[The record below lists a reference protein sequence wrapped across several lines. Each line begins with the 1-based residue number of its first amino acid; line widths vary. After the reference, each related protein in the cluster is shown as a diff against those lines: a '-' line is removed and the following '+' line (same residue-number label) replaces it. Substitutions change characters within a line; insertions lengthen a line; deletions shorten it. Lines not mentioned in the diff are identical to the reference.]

1 MIPIRDH
8 NRTHTTPYVTIG
20 LIALNVIAFMLEF
33 GFLNSREL
41 WPAFADTWTI
51 IPAQLVA
58 NPVGEFFTVFTAMF
72 LHGSIMHLGGNML
85 YLWIFGDN
93 IENRMGHVK
102 FLIFYLVC
110 GIIATFAQVYIDP
123 ASTVPNVGASGAIAG
138 VLGGYFL
145 LFPMASVSTIVPI
158 LLFRTIRLPAVLVL
172 GFWFLLQFWS
182 GWQSIGVSSNG
193 GGVAFWAHIG
203 GFVAGVLLVKVFGNT
218 RELDAASIDYFERYE

>member
-8 NRTHTTPYVTIG
+8 NRTHRTPYVTIG
-20 LIALNVIAFMLEF
+20 LIALNVIAFIFEF
-33 GFLNSREL
+33 PYLNSTVER
-41 WPAFADTWTI
+41 WIAFADRWTI

-58 NPVGEFFTVFTAMF
+58 NPVAEFFTVFTAMF
-72 LHGSIMHLGGNML
+72 LHGGIAHLGGNML

-93 IENRMGHVK
+93 IENRLGPVR

-110 GIIATFAQVYIDP
+110 GIAATVAQVYIDP
-123 ASTVPNVGASGAIAG
+123 TSTIPNVGASGAIAG

-145 LFPMASVSTIVPI
+145 LFPMASVSTLVPI
-158 LLFRTIRLPAVLVL
+158 LLFRTIQLPAIIVL

-182 GWQSIGVSSNG
+182 GWQALGVSSEG

-203 GFVAGVLLVKVFGNT
+203 GFVAGVLLVKLFGNT
-218 RELDAASIDYFERYE
+218 EELNAAQTDYFREY